1 MKKESAEG
9 LESRQGNLGIIR
21 HDAIEEK
28 LKPQPPAVL
37 WPQCGMITRRD
48 KIKDVI
54 GDRLGIRVM

>member
-9 LESRQGNLGIIR
+9 PESRQGKLGIIR

-37 WPQCGMITRRD
+37 WPQCGMITGHD
-48 KIKDVI
+48 KIRDVI
-54 GDRLGIRVM
+54 GDRLGNRVM